1 MASLDEFSREQVI
14 LAALRTT
21 GRVAVNELAA
31 RFGVSSVT
39 VRKDLDALER
49 RTLLRRVRGGAVSL
63 GASDE
68 GSFEARFT
76 DSRDRKQAIARATA
90 AAVHDGDVIAIDS
103 STTAFYL
110 AQEIVD
116 RRGLV
121 VVTNGLRLA
130 MLLMEQSSARVLV
143 LGGVLRRSAGSLV
156 GPIGDVLTSRGRIAK
171 GFFGLVGLSTVHGLM
186 DISAEEAQTKHVMAA
201 ACDEVHGLFDS
212 TKVHGFGFHPFAPA
226 DRVAALH
233 TDDEA
238 SPGFVAEWRGRG
250 VAVHTAPFRHRSADV
265 VPLAPHDDPALRPGP
280 HLPPHLALHPAQR

>member
-14 LAALRTT
+14 LSALRTT
-21 GRVAVNELAA
+21 GRVAVSDLVE

-49 RTLLRRVRGGAVSL
+49 RSLLRRVRGGAVSL

-76 DSRDRKQAIARATA
+76 DSRDRKQAIARAAATA
-90 AAVHDGDVIAIDS
+90 VRDGDVIAIDS

-110 AQEIVD
+110 AQEIVE

-121 VVTNGLRLA
+121 VVTNGLRVA
-130 MLLMEQSSARVLV
+130 TLLMEQSSARVLV

-171 GFFGLVGLSTVHGLM
+171 GFFGLVALSTTHGLM
-186 DISAEEAQTKHVMAA
+186 DISAEEAQTKRFLAD
-201 ACDEVHGLFDS
+201 ACDQAFGLFDS
-212 TKVHGFGFHPFAPA
+212 SKVNGFG
-226 DRVAALH
+226 LH
-233 TDDEA
+233 A
-238 SPGFVAEWRGRG
+238 FVS
-250 VAVHTAPFRHRSADV
+250 SADV
-265 VPLAPHDDPALRPGP
+265 AGLYTDEDAPGEFVDEWRRMGVPVTP
-280 HLPPHLALHPAQR
+280 